1 MRKQHG
7 IITVMVTLLMVPMV
21 VISGLMVDASRI
33 KMYSSQAAMAA
44 DSYAEAVLSEYEY
57 ILKDIYG
64 LYSVTQEEELSKI
77 AEEMEE
83 YAKLSFQ
90 PNGKDSSFTGFMPY
104 KNADVDFS
112 CEAQEG
118 ASLSNEVVLM
128 TQISQFMKYRIAQI
142 LLENSDL
149 LEQVGNVNASEAD
162 LEAIEARENLTETGN
177 KVLDKMKAYYD
188 CLEKINDYPSYIA
201 QRKDFYKYYAN
212 VLKNEAKTDEYELY
226 YKYRQA
232 EKKKEN
238 HETLTDEEIELLEG
252 DTTELEEYVDELK
265 EDETLKRAKEK
276 ANTIEGGKLSS
287 FDNING
293 FISQLESKAYDVTNS
308 IFELENVVNDY
319 KQKIEACEDETQKKN
334 MRSEIENLEKIMEQ
348 KDNFIN
354 IYQSI
359 ENVNHDTQKNNENI
373 SKYVD
378 KVNIL
383 DEYYDDLLKGD
394 LDPNTTKNW
403 EYVISLQW
411 YSFRENGTYNS
422 FYQNLEQMFKSESS
436 KNAKKEA
443 DKKIEELKKETAE
456 ADKVLE
462 EDEETN
468 ARSISDIPGLSASL
482 IQATEASGE
491 LKKFTDYF
499 ADGFSFQGL
508 KNLGS
513 RAVDQVM
520 VSCYDFEMFSS
531 RVSGQEPKTAQKD
544 STESN
549 ESEETNSSGDY
560 KDYTLT
566 QVEMNRD
573 ANYMYQAEI
582 EYLIAGKS
590 SSKDNLNEV
599 RNVICGVQGTLNFL
613 STFRINEINQLI
625 EASSNA
631 IAAATG
637 PAAPVVKIAVSGAMR
652 LAIASLIT
660 VDDWTML
667 KQRESIVMLKKSL
680 PDISDSVK
688 ERIEAI
694 TGRSLEQN
702 TGNSSFKISYEQY
715 AFVLMCLLTSSS
727 DLMQRTSDLITL
739 NVNQAKAE
747 KGAEI
752 TADLSF
758 KMKDTVTAVKTTC
771 KVKSEIAIT
780 PQKQRESFLGDEGKG
795 IIDRVGKRYWGYS
808 VVRGY

>member
-90 PNGKDSSFTGFMPY
+90 PNGKDSSLAGFMPY

-162 LEAIEARENLTETGN
+162 LEAIEAREKLTETGN

-226 YKYRQA
+226 YKYSQA

-238 HETLTDEEIELLEG
+238 NETLTDEETELLEG
-252 DTTELEEYVDELK
+252 DTTEIEEYEDELK
-265 EDETLKRAKEK
+265 DNETLKRAKEK

-319 KQKIEACEDETQKKN
+319 KQKIEACEDETQKQN
-334 MRSEIENLEKIMEQ
+334 MRSEIEKLEKIMEQ

-359 ENVNHDTQKNNENI
+359 ENINHDTQKNNENKN
-373 SKYVD
+373 KYVD

-383 DEYYDDLLKGD
+383 DGYYDDLLKGD
-394 LDPNTTKNW
+394 LDPDTTKNW
-403 EYVISLQW
+403 EYTISLQW
-411 YSFRENGTYNS
+411 YSFRESGTYNS
-422 FYQNLEQMFKSESS
+422 FYQNLEQMFKSESA

-443 DKKIEELKKETAE
+443 DKKIEEFKKETAE

-613 STFRINEINQLI
+613 STFRINEINRLI
-625 EASSNA
+625 EDSSNA

-660 VDDWTML
+660 VDDWTTL
-667 KQRESIVMLKKSL
+667 KQRESIVMLKRSL

-694 TGRSLEQN
+694 TTWKLEQN
-702 TGNSSFKISYEQY
+702 KGNSSFKISYEQY

-780 PQKQRESFLGDEGKG
+780 PQKQREIFLEDEGKG
-795 IIDRVGKRYWGYS
+795 ILDRVGKRYWGYS